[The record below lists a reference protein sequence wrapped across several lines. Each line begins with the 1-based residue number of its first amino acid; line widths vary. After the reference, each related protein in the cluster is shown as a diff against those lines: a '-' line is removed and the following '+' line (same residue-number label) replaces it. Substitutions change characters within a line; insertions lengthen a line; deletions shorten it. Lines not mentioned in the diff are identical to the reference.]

1 MATRPFL
8 SACFSL
14 AALLGIQNAM
24 GFEIIAHRGIYQN
37 YGREDVDSV
46 SCTANK
52 ISSPVHS
59 FLENTVNSI
68 ETAFDLGASMVELDV
83 HPTTE
88 SSSTPER
95 LIVFHDWELTCRTNA
110 TCETGCKC
118 NEKHECNTDQ
128 QSWDFLKTLDIGYG
142 YTFDGK
148 SYPFRGKA
156 VGMMPTF
163 QEAVSILSK
172 YPTKKLLVN
181 VKDKYQK
188 TQLLLLK
195 ELAAFPEEIR
205 SRVYVE
211 FQKPYA
217 SDFQKLSV
225 PEAIWQTTGVKQC
238 LNDLITPHPK
248 DKFPASCS
256 GKKYFIPL
264 HQDLSIFDPKLKG
277 VELTAF
283 ISGWPDQFLQQAA
296 LHGAKIYLSQVNSEA
311 DYKFSQGRLI
321 EGIMT
326 DRIEV
331 IGPLV
336 NGN

>member
-1 MATRPFL
+1 
-8 SACFSL
+8 
-14 AALLGIQNAM
+14 
-24 GFEIIAHRGIYQN
+24 
-37 YGREDVDSV
+37 
-46 SCTANK
+46 
-52 ISSPVHS
+52 
-59 FLENTVNSI
+59 
-68 ETAFDLGASMVELDV
+68 
-83 HPTTE
+83 
-88 SSSTPER
+88 
-95 LIVFHDWELTCRTNA
+95 
-110 TCETGCKC
+110 
-118 NEKHECNTDQ
+118 
-128 QSWDFLKTLDIGYG
+128 
-142 YTFDGK
+142 
-148 SYPFRGKA
+148 
-156 VGMMPTF
+156 MMPTF